1 MKNKIKILYVED
13 EQEAREGLSSFIKR
27 FAEEL
32 FVAVDGQDGLELY
45 KKHRPDLV
53 ISDIRMPNMNGV
65 DMVKAIKEIN
75 SKQYVIFT
83 TAHSEKDFFMEAIN
97 MQVDGYILK
106 PINLKLLKTKIES
119 IIDTINMKKKYDE
132 QQKQMTKMA
141 SMGDMIGNIAHQW
154 RQPLSAISSTVM
166 ALQMKID
173 FGSFD
178 LESEEGREESTE
190 YTLNRLAEIEGFVGS
205 LNGTIDDFRNFF
217 SPNKQKSKFKLQKS
231 IDKTMSL
238 LSSSFKTNNIELIE
252 DIEDIEILTLENE
265 LVQALLNIIK
275 NAKDILL
282 TLPANTKRL
291 LFINIYKKDDNV
303 IIEIK
308 DNAGGIPENIIDK
321 VFDSYFTT
329 KDSSEGTG
337 IGLHMTKSIV
347 TNNINGDISVTSSE
361 YEYNGQN
368 YTGAIFKIVLPIEEE
383 KADEN

>member
-173 FGSFD
+173 
-178 LESEEGREESTE
+178 
-190 YTLNRLAEIEGFVGS
+190 
-205 LNGTIDDFRNFF
+205 
-217 SPNKQKSKFKLQKS
+217 
-231 IDKTMSL
+231 
-238 LSSSFKTNNIELIE
+238 
-252 DIEDIEILTLENE
+252 
-265 LVQALLNIIK
+265 VQ
-275 NAKDILL
+275 
-282 TLPANTKRL
+282 
-291 LFINIYKKDDNV
+291 LFI
-303 IIEIK
+303 
-308 DNAGGIPENIIDK
+308 
-321 VFDSYFTT
+321 
-329 KDSSEGTG
+329 
-337 IGLHMTKSIV
+337 
-347 TNNINGDISVTSSE
+347 
-361 YEYNGQN
+361 
-368 YTGAIFKIVLPIEEE
+368 
-383 KADEN
+383 